1 MECSWK
7 LESFVRHVKLSSHLL
22 VILGSVQPL
31 IRRSEESISIEHRL
45 EVHRGLQE
53 VVQGANIKFHSLV
66 PHLDLGRIGS
76 LRVIGVGIKGIYPIK
91 VKVWG
96 KTLKFDA
103 CTLNTFLKT
112 RVNLQPMPGNDAFLT
127 PYD

>member
-1 MECSWK
+1 MGSD
-7 LESFVRHVKLSSHLL
+7 VDHPVKDNVDEVL
-22 VILGSVQPL
+22 VMYFYTN
-31 IRRSEESISIEHRL
+31 
-45 EVHRGLQE
+45 
-53 VVQGANIKFHSLV
+53 AY
-66 PHLDLGRIGS
+66 D
-76 LRVIGVGIKGIYPIK
+76 IKGIYPIK

>member
-22 VILGSVQPL
+22 VILGSIQPL
-31 IRRSEESISIEHRL
+31 ITRSEESINIGHML

-53 VVQGANIKFHSLV
+53 VVQNIKFHSLV

-76 LRVIGVGIKGIYPIK
+76 LRVIGVGIKLHHQRLINVVLGQGGQHLIPLIRPNSVSRKASLPQIWRIRCY
-91 VKVWG
+91 
-96 KTLKFDA
+96 
-103 CTLNTFLKT
+103 
-112 RVNLQPMPGNDAFLT
+112 
-127 PYD
+127 